1 MHGGTLYFMMFLDLI
16 FVQSK
21 DNLVIGYI
29 PLKCLFEMHRK
40 TLLPTFVMYIPKQF
54 PILEVGCIWK
64 TKLNFELITLYN

>member
-40 TLLPTFVMYIPKQF
+40 TLLIPN
-54 PILEVGCIWK
+54 
-64 TKLNFELITLYN
+64 T